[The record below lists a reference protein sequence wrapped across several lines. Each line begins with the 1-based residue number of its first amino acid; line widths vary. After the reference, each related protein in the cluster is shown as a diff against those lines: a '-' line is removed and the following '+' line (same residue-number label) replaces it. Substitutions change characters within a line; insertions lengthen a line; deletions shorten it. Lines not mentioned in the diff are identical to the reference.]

1 MMRNKEINT
10 YKMDKKCKICWSL
23 LILFLLLNIV
33 FIGIWVSK
41 TTVQKDKIPEI
52 LSNNKKSQVER
63 KYGYYLV
70 KQLKMDSAQ
79 AKVYFKL
86 KKEHSQQMRSTTKQ
100 IDSLRVLLG
109 KQVFSEEQDSARVAE
124 LLKEIT
130 TKKMEF
136 EWDNINHLKDIKS
149 MLTDEQR
156 EKFDEIHKNMMM
168 KMKRHGSGFPF
179 RGRFNKNKNTE

>member
-1 MMRNKEINT
+1 
-10 YKMDKKCKICWSL
+10 MDKKCKICWGL
-23 LILFLLLNIV
+23 LILFLLLNII

-41 TTVQKDKIPEI
+41 TAVQKDEIPEAFK
-52 LSNNKKSQVER
+52 SDKKSQVER

-70 KQLKMDSAQ
+70 KKLSMDSVQ

-86 KKEHSQQMRSTTKQ
+86 KKEHAQQMRATTKQ

-109 KQVFSEEQDSARVAE
+109 KQVFSEDPDSARVAE

-136 EWDNINHLKDIKS
+136 EWDNINHLKDVKS
-149 MLTDEQR
+149 MLTEEQR
-156 EKFDEIHKNMMM
+156 EKFDEMHRSMIM
-168 KMKRHGSGFPF
+168 KMKHHGSGPPF
-179 RGRFNKNKNTE
+179 RGRFNKNKKTE